1 MADLVSVIMPVWRPR
16 PDWLRQAVEAALAER
31 GCEIELLVVDDGS
44 PEPASEALSSFDDP
58 RLRILRIEHGGV
70 ANARNVATAE
80 ARGSFL
86 RFIDGDDLVEP
97 GSTARLLSLTDGRDD
112 LIPYGATLFCDAEM
126 RPIWKMTSDIEGD
139 AATACLLGRFTTRV
153 HSFLLPRQ
161 VCDAAGE
168 WNTDLVNSSDWDF
181 TLRAFEQAPVR
192 GTHEVAYR
200 YRRHP
205 GGVTANLVEGER
217 SSRQIVEGYFRRH
230 PEQRGTPLER
240 RARARTLAHTG
251 RVYATHR
258 QLGKG
263 MARLAR
269 AARLDPR
276 ALGAEVAQGLPY
288 ATARVRRRLERGAD
302 DN

>member
-1 MADLVSVIMPVWRPR
+1 MADLVSLIMPVWRPR
-16 PDWLRQAVEAALAER
+16 PDWLREAVEAALGER
-31 GCEIELLVVDDGS
+31 ECEIELLIIDDGS

-58 RLRILRIEHGGV
+58 RLRVLRIAHGGV
-70 ANARNVATAE
+70 ANARNIATA
-80 ARGSFL
+80 AAHGSFL

-97 GSTARLLSLTDGRDD
+97 GSTARLLTLTDGRDD

-126 RPIWKMTSDIEGD
+126 RPMWKMTSDIEGD
-139 AATACLLGRFTTRV
+139 AVTACLLGRFTTRV

-161 VCDAAGE
+161 VCDAAGD

-192 GTHEVAYR
+192 GTHDVAYR

-205 GGVTANLVEGER
+205 GGVTANHAEGER
-217 SSRQIVEGYFRRH
+217 SSQQIVEDYFRRH
-230 PEQRGTPLER
+230 PEQRGTRLER

-263 MARLAR
+263 FMKLAQ
-269 AARLDPR
+269 AATLDPR
-276 ALGAEVAQGLPY
+276 ALGVEVVQGLPY
-288 ATARVRRRLERGAD
+288 AAARVRRRLRRGTE
-302 DN
+302 NH

>member
-1 MADLVSVIMPVWRPR
+1 MADVVSLIMPVWRPR

-44 PEPASEALSSFDDP
+44 PEPASETLSSFDDP
-58 RLRILRIEHGGV
+58 RLRIMRIPHGGV
-70 ANARNVATAE
+70 ANARNVATEE

-97 GSTARLLSLTDGRDD
+97 GGTARLLSLVDGRDD

-126 RPIWKMTSDIEGD
+126 RPIWKMTSDVEGD
-139 AATACLLGRFTTRV
+139 AATASLLGRFTTRV
-153 HSFLLPRQ
+153 HSFLLPRR

-168 WNTDLVNSSDWDF
+168 WNSDLVASSDWDF
-181 TLRAFEQAPVR
+181 TLRCFEHASVR
-192 GTHEVAYR
+192 GTHDVVYR

-205 GGVTANLVEGER
+205 GGLTADLAEGER
-217 SSRQIVEGYFRRH
+217 GAKHVVEDYFRRH

-240 RARARTLAHTG
+240 RARARMLAHTG

-263 MARLAR
+263 MSRLAR
-269 AARLDPR
+269 AATIDPR
-276 ALGAEVAQGLPY
+276 ALGVEVAQGLAY
-288 ATARVRRRLERGAD
+288 AAARFRRRFQRRAD
-302 DN
+302 HP

>member
-1 MADLVSVIMPVWRPR
+1 MADLVSLIMPVWRPR
-16 PDWLRQAVEAALAER
+16 ADWLRQSVERALAEQ
-31 GCEIELLVVDDGS
+31 GCEIELLVIDDGS
-44 PEPASEALSSFDDP
+44 PEPVSEMLASFDDP
-58 RLRILRIEHGGV
+58 RLRLLRIPHEGV

-86 RFIDGDDLVEP
+86 RFIDFDDLLEP
-97 GSTARLLSLTDGRDD
+97 GSTARLLSLTEGRQD
-112 LIPYGATLFCDAEM
+112 LIAYGATLFCDEEM
-126 RPIWKMTSDIEGD
+126 RPIWKMTSDVEGD
-139 AATACLLGRFTTRV
+139 AVTDCLLGRFTTRI

-168 WNTDLVNSSDWDF
+168 WNTDLIASSDWDF
-181 TLRAFEQAPVR
+181 TLRAFEHAPVR
-192 GTHEVAYR
+192 GTHEVVYR

-205 GGVTANLVEGER
+205 FGVTADLEQGER
-217 SSRQIVEGYFRRH
+217 SGQHIIEGYFRRH
-230 PEQRGTPLER
+230 PEQRGTRLER
-240 RARARTLAHTG
+240 RAQARRLAHIG

-276 ALGAEVAQGLPY
+276 ALGVEVVQGVPY
-288 ATARVRRRLERGAD
+288 AAARARRRFR
-302 DN
+302 

>member
-139 AATACLLGRFTTRV
+139 AAIACLLGRFTTRV

-168 WNTDLVNSSDWDF
+168 WNTDLLASEDWDF
-181 TLRAFEQAPVR
+181 TLRCFERATVR

-205 GGVTANLVEGER
+205 GGLTANLAEGER
-217 SSRQIVEGYFRRH
+217 GAQHVVEGYFRRH

-240 RARARTLAHTG
+240 RARARMLAHTG

-263 MARLAR
+263 MARIAR

-288 ATARVRRRLERGAD
+288 AAARVRRRFRRRTAHP
-302 DN
+302 